1 MVVVQGTAVSVR
13 TPGVSRL
20 PLLLMCAL
28 LPIGC
33 SSSAAKERGDF
44 ADRHGRLRVE
54 GLQLT
59 DAAGEAIQLRGV
71 SLFWINWHEENLK
84 PTAVRHIVRNMG
96 ATVVRVP
103 VPAFDYARA
112 PATYEAQVSTI
123 VRWIRSEGAYAII
136 DWHVVDD
143 PNIYREQARKFW
155 RNMARKYR
163 DDPGVLFEICN
174 EPTGVG
180 WPEIK
185 SYARDMLAEIR
196 RHDTSVVVIVGSQE
210 WSRWTKYSA
219 LDPLVDDLSGRPV
232 HNVMYAYH
240 GYAATH
246 GMDKDLAGVL
256 EKVPVFATEW
266 GVSEASGDGR
276 QDWAASRR
284 FVEYLRDNPW
294 QKVSWCMWSWVD
306 KRESS
311 ALLLPGTGGLSWQLS
326 AAGDSSAV
334 WIREGTPPTRD
345 SARSPLP

>member
-1 MVVVQGTAVSVR
+1 MII
-13 TPGVSRL
+13 PGKFRW
-20 PLLLMCAL
+20 PLLAVLSAL
-28 LPIGC
+28 LVSGC
-33 SSSAAKERGDF
+33 ANSPSPDGGSFSE
-44 ADRHGRLRVE
+44 RHGRLRVE
-54 GLQLT
+54 GLQLSNS
-59 DAAGEAIQLRGV
+59 AGEPIQLRGV

-112 PATYEAQVSTI
+112 PATYEAQVATI
-123 VRWIRSEGAYAII
+123 VRWIRAEGAYAII

-143 PNIYREQARKFW
+143 PNLYLDQARKFW
-155 RNMARKYR
+155 KHMAKKYR

-185 SYARDMLAEIR
+185 TYARDIIAEIR
-196 RHDTSVVVIVGSQE
+196 RHDTSAIVIVGSQE
-210 WSRWTKYSA
+210 WSRWTKYTA

-232 HNVMYAYH
+232 RNIMYAYH
-240 GYAATH
+240 GYAGSH
-246 GMDKDLAGVL
+246 GMDKDLKGVL
-256 EKVPVFATEW
+256 EKIPVFATEW

-276 QDWAASRR
+276 QAWETSRR
-284 FVEYLRDNPW
+284 FVEFLRDNPW
-294 QKVSWCMWSWVD
+294 QKVSWCQWSWVD

-311 ALLLPGTGGLSWQLS
+311 ALLAPGTGGLSWQLS

-334 WIREGTPPTRD
+334 WIREGSSPVDD
-345 SARSPLP
+345 SGRSSVP

>member
-1 MVVVQGTAVSVR
+1 MKPVGCLAI
-13 TPGVSRL
+13 
-20 PLLLMCAL
+20 LLAL
-28 LPIGC
+28 LAGC
-33 SSSAAKERGDF
+33 SRNGTSPSRDDVVA
-44 ADRHGRLRVE
+44 RHGKLRVE
-54 GLQLT
+54 GVQLV
-59 DAAGEAIQLRGV
+59 DSAGTAIQLRGV

-103 VPAFDYARA
+103 VPAFDYSRA
-112 PATYEAQVSTI
+112 PATYEAQVAAI

-143 PNIYREQARKFW
+143 PNLYIDQARTFW
-155 RNMARKYR
+155 KHMSRKYR
-163 DDPGVLFEICN
+163 NDPGVLYEIAN

-185 SYARDMLAEIR
+185 AYARDIIAEIR
-196 RHDTSVVVIVGSQE
+196 RHDTSTVVIVGSQE

-219 LDPLVDDLSGRPV
+219 EDPLVDDASGRPV
-232 HNVMYAYH
+232 RNVMYTYH

-246 GMDKDLAGVL
+246 GMDRDLKGVL
-256 EKVPVFATEW
+256 EKIPVFSTEW

-276 QDWAASRR
+276 QDWEASRR
-284 FVEYLRDNPW
+284 FIEYLRDNPW
-294 QKVSWCMWSWVD
+294 QKVSWCQWSWVD

-326 AAGDSSAV
+326 AAGDSCAA
-334 WIREGTPPTRD
+334 WIREGSRKD
-345 SARSPLP
+345 SAPAP